1 MCVCVY
7 AATMGTVKC
16 TYSLYMYM
24 YNVHVDV
31 LYTYMYIHVHVH
43 CTFRILCISNSRVA
57 GSFLLLCR
65 EAFKSGAITWNFKYT
80 VLWSPGG
87 IRKFRRPRCDE
98 PRDDSGLYADTI
110 IRSTQ
115 RSSTA
120 SLHQSCSYRTSP
132 FACNYIV
139 RTSLRTCH
147 RIWVEDLCSR
157 YGPRVDYRHM
167 PSLGWMIVAGLGWRV
182 FLIVSTLGWT
192 EDALGRI
199 IAALGRTKV
208 ALGWTIVALG
218 RTIAALGRTEVAL
231 GWTISA
237 LGQPTPY
244 IISR

>member
-199 IAALGRTKV
+199 IAALGRT
-208 ALGWTIVALG
+208 
-218 RTIAALGRTEVAL
+218 EVAL